1 MPSKP
6 AQSESPR
13 GVPTMPANMPSG
25 GSIDT
30 MLAQIKA
37 KAAQERQEMEAKH
50 RKTDDALEELRV
62 KLQQSQ
68 WEVDQLDTDKRAVHS
83 QYLGRIEEIQT
94 KQKATIMDNEKL
106 KRENEKLS
114 IRMDVIKAQKEAL
127 EKEKREVLEAEG
139 GIAKKMAWLEERL
152 EEERESNRSLE
163 EQLKVARR
171 ENRESAQQALELQVQ
186 YDILTGENK
195 RLRVDLDQSRASVD
209 KLEMQNG
216 HLASQMKLSEAI
228 AAEHDELISK
238 FHENQNKL
246 RVAESELKANLARE
260 QTLVSHVEAA
270 TQERVV
276 YRIMLRSLF
285 DKRNTIKAQCAQMT
299 ERMEQFQ
306 DELIKAQNSGGG
318 GTDMDGIKNE
328 REYLLEIEKDNEEL
342 KADKLIMQDQIEHLE
357 HEVEETRD
365 MCAPL
370 ACCPLIAFPLTSWG
384 DGCGRC
390 DTLKHDKAM
399 VLGQCD
405 VLRYVPP
412 SASSFPRTW

>member
-370 ACCPLIAFPLTSWG
+370 T
-384 DGCGRC
+384 
-390 DTLKHDKAM
+390 T
-399 VLGQCD
+399 VL
-405 VLRYVPP
+405 
-412 SASSFPRTW
+412 S

>member
-365 MCAPL
+365 MSAPL
-370 ACCPLIAFPLTSWG
+370 DNCPSHSL
-384 DGCGRC
+384 
-390 DTLKHDKAM
+390 
-399 VLGQCD
+399 
-405 VLRYVPP
+405 
-412 SASSFPRTW
+412 SSHVVR

>member
-171 ENRESAQQALELQVQ
+171 GEEGR
-186 YDILTGENK
+186 LTMGLT
-195 RLRVDLDQSRASVD
+195 RPVPL
-209 KLEMQNG
+209 G
-216 HLASQMKLSEAI
+216 
-228 AAEHDELISK
+228 
-238 FHENQNKL
+238 
-246 RVAESELKANLARE
+246 SELEKVQFSASMSTA
-260 QTLVSHVEAA
+260 S
-270 TQERVV
+270 
-276 YRIMLRSLF
+276 
-285 DKRNTIKAQCAQMT
+285 MT
-299 ERMEQFQ
+299 E
-306 DELIKAQNSGGG
+306 
-318 GTDMDGIKNE
+318 T
-328 REYLLEIEKDNEEL
+328 
-342 KADKLIMQDQIEHLE
+342 
-357 HEVEETRD
+357 
-365 MCAPL
+365 PL
-370 ACCPLIAFPLTSWG
+370 
-384 DGCGRC
+384 R
-390 DTLKHDKAM
+390 
-399 VLGQCD
+399 
-405 VLRYVPP
+405 
-412 SASSFPRTW
+412 